1 MYDYIAL
8 ISISLLAIISPGA
21 DFALVSSQS
30 YLNGR
35 KAAVATAIGIA
46 SGIFL
51 HVAYSL
57 LALYFIMDY
66 TPQILN
72 YMRFL
77 GAAYLLYL
85 GYSTLTQ
92 AVITAQPKL
101 DSSHLLRAFRAGF
114 LCNAL
119 NPKTMLLV
127 FSILSQ
133 LFQQQRDMTELLY
146 FGLFIAV
153 AHGLWFSCVAAFFS
167 NPKLS
172 QYMFKK
178 QRNINT
184 IIGTAFIIL
193 ALGLV
198 IS

>member
-8 ISISLLAIISPGA
+8 ISFTLLAIISPGA

-35 KAAVATAIGIA
+35 KAAVATALGIA

-72 YMRFL
+72 YMRFF

-92 AVITAQPKL
+92 TVMTTQPKL
-101 DSSHLLRAFRAGF
+101 DSSHLIRAFRAGF
-114 LCNAL
+114 FCNAL

-133 LFQQQRDMTELLY
+133 LFQQQRHMTELLY
-146 FGLFIAV
+146 FGLFIAA

-172 QYMFKK
+172 
-178 QRNINT
+178 
-184 IIGTAFIIL
+184 
-193 ALGLV
+193 
-198 IS
+198 